1 MEKAFA
7 GSLGRVVAIAFKIV
21 ILRSWDLWNLRPKV
35 LKKAIQSKGRL

>member
-21 ILRSWDLWNLRPKV
+21 IMRSWDFWNLRPKV
-35 LKKAIQSKGRL
+35 LKKTIQPKGRP